1 MHANHC
7 SVTMAHMMLPQHA
20 NPDGNVHGGV
30 IIKYMDDAAAAVA
43 MKHARTTVVTVAI
56 DRVVFH
62 RPVNIGDL
70 LSIMASLNYTGK
82 TSMEIGVRVE
92 AENLRTAAIHHIA
105 SAYLTFVSLDTNLKP
120 KTVPTYSPET
130 DEEKR
135 RHREAKE
142 RRAIS
147 YKHR

>member
-1 MHANHC
+1 MHSDHC

-43 MKHARTTVVTVAI
+43 MKHARTTVVTVAL

-62 RPVNIGDL
+62 RPVNIGNF
-70 LSIMASLNYTGK
+70 LSIKASLNFTGR

-92 AENLRTAAIHHIA
+92 AEELRTGEINHIA
-105 SAYLTFVSLDTNLKP
+105 SAYLTFVSLDVNHKP
-120 KTVPTYSPET
+120 QPVPPFSPET
-130 DEEKR
+130 DVERR
-135 RHREAKE
+135 RHREAQE
-142 RRAIS
+142 RKATS
-147 YKHR
+147 YKK